1 MSDEDESA
9 TDMTYEYKI
18 HCSQSFFLHC
28 NNSATTLAL
37 LGKIYVNDI

>member
-18 HCSQSFFLHC
+18 HCSQSFFFTLQQFC
-28 NNSATTLAL
+28 NNISLI
-37 LGKIYVNDI
+37 GENVCK